1 MSTSD
6 LSIQLHNALKLWH
19 KDPAHG
25 SPIAHLTLVQ
35 RGLAAG
41 YNLRQAT
48 NQALLDGLEALQM
61 DFATDAQLLRKRFL
75 DDKPAFAVANELN
88 MAEATLF
95 KAQRRALDRL
105 AEVIQRLEQAA
116 NINLTARAVARLP
129 QAPYSYLIGVEP
141 YVERLSAVLQAAD
154 MPALVALQGM
164 GGIGKSSLAHRLATH
179 LALEQGTFAEVAWI
193 SAQQRAF
200 HTGGFIQPI
209 AEPAL
214 SAADLIEALAI
225 QLLPADALPVPFVP
239 VRALP
244 ALRARLHA
252 TPTLVV
258 VDNLETL
265 ADVDALLPTLRSLAG
280 PSRFLLTSRHAL
292 HREPDLYPFT
302 VPELSEADALRLLRR
317 EAQLRNL
324 PDLLAASDQELHAI
338 YETVGGNPLA
348 LKLVCG
354 QLFLLPLPQVLD
366 ALRTATGQHAEALYR
381 YMYWTSWRLL
391 SADDQEVLLTM
402 PLFGQAG
409 ADLAGIARACDVQGD
424 RLVAVLEHLAQLS
437 LVNVTGDL
445 YTRRYGI
452 HRLTETW
459 LRQEVIGWESTAGED
474 E

>member
-1 MSTSD
+1 MSTAD
-6 LSIQLHNALKLWH
+6 LSIQLHDALKLWH
-19 KDPAHG
+19 KDPSHG
-25 SPIAHLTLVQ
+25 SPLAHLTLVQ
-35 RGLAAG
+35 QGLAAG

-48 NQALLDGLEALQM
+48 NQALLDGLEALQV
-61 DFATDAQLLRKRFL
+61 DFAADALLLRKRFL
-75 DDKPAFAVANELN
+75 DDRPAFAVANELN

-105 AEVIQRLEQAA
+105 AEVMQRLEQAA
-116 NINLTARAVARLP
+116 GATFTARAGSRLP

-141 YVERLSAVLQAAD
+141 HVERLSAVLQAAD

-164 GGIGKSSLAHRLATH
+164 GGIGKSSLAHRLATR
-179 LALEQGTFAEVAWI
+179 LALEQGVFAAVAWV
-193 SAQQRAF
+193 SAQQQTF
-200 HTGGFIQPI
+200 HPAGFIQPI
-209 AEPAL
+209 AQPAL
-214 SAADLIEALAI
+214 SAADLIEALAT
-225 QLLPADALPVPFVP
+225 QLLPADSLPVPFVP
-239 VRALP
+239 GRALP
-244 ALRARLHA
+244 ALRAQLNA

-280 PSRFLLTSRHAL
+280 PSRFLLTTRHGL

-302 VPELSEADALRLLRR
+302 VPELTEADALRLLRR

-324 PDLLAASDQELHAI
+324 PDLLAAGDQELHAI

-366 ALRTATGQHAEALYR
+366 ALRTASGQHAEALYR
-381 YMYWTSWRLL
+381 YLYWTSWRQL

-402 PLFGQAG
+402 PLFGQTG
-409 ADLAGIARACDVQGD
+409 VDLASIERACDVQGSP
-424 RLVAVLEHLAQLS
+424 LVAVLEHLTQLS

-459 LRQEVIGWESTAGED
+459 LLQEVIGWQAAAEEGA
-474 E
+474 